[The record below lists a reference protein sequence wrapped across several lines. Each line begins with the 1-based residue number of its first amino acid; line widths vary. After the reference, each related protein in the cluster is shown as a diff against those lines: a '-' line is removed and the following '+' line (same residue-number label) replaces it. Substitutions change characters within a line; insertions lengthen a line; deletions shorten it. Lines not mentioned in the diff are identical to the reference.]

1 MQDAISKFVPTSS
14 KASRRKKLLWM
25 TGRVLRTVK
34 RKHTLWKKWKRSNN
48 DNRYN
53 DYKKQ
58 AIIASKSV
66 RLAKRNLKR
75 KYSQ

>member
-1 MQDAISKFVPTSS
+1 MQDAISQFVPTSS

-34 RKHTLWKKWKRSNN
+34 RKHMLWKKWKRSNN

-58 AIIASKSV
+58 AIMACKSV
-66 RLAKRNLKR
+66 RLAKRNLKK